1 MGARRAGPQGGFVIV
16 LDAAAFLAS
25 VLPSQATAAS
35 RQFYQTTTAEMT
47 SPAFLAVEVR
57 NVLLRFERRRLMSTA
72 QCDEAL
78 SLLSSVTVLPP
89 WLGRDHDL
97 IRVLGLARQQS
108 LSFFDALYLDCAL
121 ILKAPRATRDD
132 ALLAAAAPVGLP
144 VHDLR

>member
-1 MGARRAGPQGGFVIV
+1 MIV
-16 LDAAAFLAS
+16 LDASAFLAA

-35 RQFYQTTTAEMT
+35 RQFYQTAADEMT
-47 SPAFLAVEVR
+47 SPAVLAVEVR

-78 SLLSSVTVLPP
+78 SLLPAVTVLQP

-97 IRVLGLARQQS
+97 IRVLGLARQQG

-121 ILKAPRATRDD
+121 ILKAPLATRDD
-132 ALLAAAAPVGLP
+132 ALLAAAAAVGAS

>member
-1 MGARRAGPQGGFVIV
+1 VIV
-16 LDAAAFLAS
+16 LDASAFLAA

-35 RQFYQTTTAEMT
+35 RQFYQTAADEMT
-47 SPAFLAVEVR
+47 SPAVLAVEVR

-78 SLLSSVTVLPP
+78 SLLPAVTVLQP

-97 IRVLGLARQQS
+97 IRVLGLARQQG

-121 ILKAPRATRDD
+121 ILKAPLATRDD
-132 ALLAAAAPVGLP
+132 ALLAAAAVGAS

>member
-1 MGARRAGPQGGFVIV
+1 VIV
-16 LDAAAFLAS
+16 LDASAFLAA

-35 RQFYQTTTAEMT
+35 RQSYQTTTDEMT
-47 SPAFLAVEVR
+47 SPAVLAVEVC
-57 NVLLRFERRRLMSTA
+57 NVLLRFERRRLMATE

-78 SLLSSVTVLPP
+78 SLLPAVTVLQP

-108 LSFFDALYLDCAL
+108 LSFFNALYLDCAL
-121 ILKAPRATRDD
+121 ILKAPLATRDD
-132 ALLAAAAPVGLP
+132 ALLATSATVGLA

>member
-1 MGARRAGPQGGFVIV
+1 VIV
-16 LDAAAFLAS
+16 LDASAFLAA

-35 RQFYQTTTAEMT
+35 RQFYQTAADEMT
-47 SPAFLAVEVR
+47 SPAVLAVEVR

-78 SLLSSVTVLPP
+78 SLLPAVTVLQP

-97 IRVLGLARQQS
+97 IRVLGLARQQG

-121 ILKAPRATRDD
+121 ILKAPLATRDD
-132 ALLAAAAPVGLP
+132 ALLAAAAAVGAS

>member
-1 MGARRAGPQGGFVIV
+1 MIV
-16 LDAAAFLAS
+16 LDTSAFLAS

-121 ILKAPRATRDD
+121 ILKAPLATRDD